1 MSTPYFF
8 QNLGLV
14 MFLLGSC
21 SSLRPLLLVNI
32 GFYLPAPLC
41 SRIRLCTIETP
52 FSLIKFHNL
61 VPIRWLG
68 IIFLPWRDLNHILR
82 KLFRVKRLTRYF
94 DILFRTPEGCDMYLS
109 GVSPQNIKGAREMSR
124 KRPSFFLFFF
134 KELLNMYL
142 WRMAYCLS
150 QVIVLWTN
158 YIQNFRL
165 VSQR

>member
-1 MSTPYFF
+1 
-8 QNLGLV
+8 
-14 MFLLGSC
+14 MFLLGFC
-21 SSLRPLLLVNI
+21 SSLRSLLLLNI
-32 GFYLPAPLC
+32 GFYLPAPLS

-82 KLFRVKRLTRYF
+82 KPFRVKRLTRYF

-109 GVSPQNIKGAREMSR
+109 GVSPQNIKSALVRCHER
-124 KRPSFFLFFF
+124 RPVFFFL

-142 WRMAYCLS
+142 RWMVSFLS
-150 QVIVLWTN
+150 QVILF
-158 YIQNFRL
+158 YGQIIYKM
-165 VSQR
+165 